1 MVNEGIQDNQEDT
14 SVTYHTTE
22 ISQSMKASGGI
33 KTESHIFLVTHFHN
47 YYERMK

>member
-22 ISQSMKASGGI
+22 ISQSMKASGSI
-33 KTESHIFLVTHFHN
+33 KSESHISITT
-47 YYERMK
+47 MKE